1 MQATICPTITAADA
15 DTYQLQMR
23 QVADFATRLHIDV
36 SDGTLA
42 PNQLMPV
49 DGIWWPGGVRADIH
63 VMSKRP
69 LDHLAALLALQPQ
82 LIVVHAES
90 SGSFADFAD
99 ACHHHGIETG
109 VALLQQTP
117 VETITPALDMIDHV
131 LVFSGDLGKFGGKA
145 DPSLLPK
152 IKALKQLKPQLE
164 IGWDGGINERNI
176 SALVKAG
183 VEVLNVGGGIHGAA
197 DPQHAFRNLKRLAG
211 QN

>member
-1 MQATICPTITAADA
+1 MQPTICPTITAADA
-15 DTYQLQMR
+15 DTYQLQMQ

-49 DGIWWPGGVRADIH
+49 DGVWWPGGVRADVH

-69 LDHLAALLALQPQ
+69 FDHLTALLALQPQ
-82 LIVVHAES
+82 LIIVHAES
-90 SGSFADFAD
+90 SGSFANFAGT
-99 ACHHHGIETG
+99 CHHHGIETG

-117 VETITPALDMIDHV
+117 VETIVPALDMIDHV
-131 LVFSGDLGKFGGKA
+131 LIFSGDLGKFGGKA

-197 DPQHAFRNLKRLAG
+197 NPEHAYQNLKRLAG